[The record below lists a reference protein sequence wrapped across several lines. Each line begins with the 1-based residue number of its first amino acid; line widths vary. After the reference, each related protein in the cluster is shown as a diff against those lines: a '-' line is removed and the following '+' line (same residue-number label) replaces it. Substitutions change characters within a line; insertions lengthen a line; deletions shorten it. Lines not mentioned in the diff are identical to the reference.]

1 MLNANERESLSEQ
14 LRPPHGYRLKQ
25 AVGTTFTLDMVS
37 ALAIPLS
44 FIKGSGEDPENS
56 VAVINAVRKV
66 SDRIDIFSQAGLMRV
81 PHQANDLLTVLEP
94 MLHQV
99 LPPKRG
105 ALFHPKI
112 WLVEYE
118 SGEHLVYR
126 FLCSSRNL
134 TPDASWDLLVR
145 LDGRMP
151 DPEEAPTDPIDNGP
165 LARFVTA
172 LPGMAIHD
180 LNPDR
185 QTRISS
191 LAQRVVAAK
200 WELPPDI
207 RTLAFR
213 VFGTG
218 EVVPADSLATLLGRS
233 EHAVGLN
240 GHSDN
245 RRSFGPTKLLLSPFV
260 DDATVTAL
268 SDKLTQRVDV
278 FGRGEELDKLSPKT
292 LNDPKITFHAFNE
305 IGIEDEEEPDT
316 SDEIDDLRGLHAKAV
331 FTDFDRTTHVLLGSA
346 NATQAAFHRN
356 VEFCVEMTGPKTMIG
371 IDQIRASLESLR
383 FLPYDGHGGVEVT
396 EESAV
401 EFRLQNALIQA
412 ASHKFL
418 LDASR
423 TLGRD
428 DYEICIEHFYSPS
441 SGFKAKLGLLTL
453 PHQLTAIGSTATT
466 QRHFFSNLPLESV
479 TPFVLIQLT
488 DVESGISRSTVVQGL
503 LRTDAEGRID
513 KIIANQLNSP
523 EKLRAFLLL
532 FLTPEDSSPQSSL
545 GGPLGRVGVSLA
557 EGGMGFSGLFEA
569 IAAATADP
577 GAAKLFAD
585 VEPVLKQLYAMTD
598 EDSDLAEIR
607 ILWEAAVAA
616 VKGP

>member
-1 MLNANERESLSEQ
+1 MLSANDRESLPEQ

-81 PHQANDLLTVLEP
+81 PRQANDLLTVLEP

-99 LPPKRG
+99 LPPNRG

-112 WLVEYE
+112 WLAEYE

-126 FLCSSRNL
+126 LLCSSRNL

-145 LDGRMP
+145 LDGQMP
-151 DPEEAPTDPIDNGP
+151 DPEEEPLDSIDNGP
-165 LARFVTA
+165 LSRFVTA

-185 QTRISS
+185 LTRISG

-200 WELPPDI
+200 WDLPPDI
-207 RTLAFR
+207 RTLEFR
-213 VFGTG
+213 VFGIG
-218 EVVPADSLATLLGRS
+218 EAVPPNSLVAHLGGS

-240 GHSDN
+240 GHSDI
-245 RRSFGPTKLLLSPFV
+245 RRSFGSTKLLISPFV
-260 DDATVTAL
+260 DDATVAAL
-268 SDKLTQRVDV
+268 SDKVTHRIDV
-278 FGRGEELDKLSPKT
+278 FGRGEELDKLSPET

-305 IGIEDEEEPDT
+305 IGAVDDDEPD
-316 SDEIDDLRGLHAKAV
+316 SLEKIDDLRGLHAKAV

-356 VEFCVEMTGPKTMIG
+356 VEFCVEMTGPKTVIG
-371 IDQIRASLESLR
+371 IDQICANLESLR
-383 FLPYDGHGGVEVT
+383 FLPYDGHGGVEAT

-412 ASHKFL
+412 ASNKFV

-423 TLGRD
+423 TSGRD
-428 DYEICIEHFYSPS
+428 DYEIYIEHSYLASTE
-441 SGFKAKLGLLTL
+441 FKAKIGLLTL
-453 PHQLTAIGSTATT
+453 PHQLTSIGTTSTTK
-466 QRHFFSNLPLESV
+466 RHFFTNLPLESV
-479 TPFVLIQLT
+479 TPFVLLQLT
-488 DVESGISRSTVVQGL
+488 DVESSTSRSTVVQGV
-503 LRTDAEGRID
+503 LRTDVDGRID
-513 KIIANQLNSP
+513 KIIANQLDSP

-532 FLTPEDSSPQSSL
+532 FLTPEDVSPQSSM
-545 GGPLGRVGVSLA
+545 GGPLGRVGASLA

-569 IAAATADP
+569 VAAATSDP
-577 GAAKLFAD
+577 GAEKLFAD

-598 EDSDLAEIR
+598 ADSDLDEIR

-616 VKGP
+616 VKGR